1 MKTTPA
7 PWRVIA
13 DLGETNVY
21 RLWDAGYDY
30 PLPRAES
37 IQRANARLMSA
48 APDLLAALQQIH
60 DNPDGARIIAAEAIR
75 RATE

>member
-7 PWRVIA
+7 PWKVIA
-13 DLGETNVY
+13 DLGQPNVY
-21 RLWDAGYDY
+21 RLWDAEYNY
-30 PLPRAES
+30 PNDDGATK
-37 IQRANARLMSA
+37 IYNACLMSA
-48 APDLLAALQQIH
+48 APVMLAALREIH